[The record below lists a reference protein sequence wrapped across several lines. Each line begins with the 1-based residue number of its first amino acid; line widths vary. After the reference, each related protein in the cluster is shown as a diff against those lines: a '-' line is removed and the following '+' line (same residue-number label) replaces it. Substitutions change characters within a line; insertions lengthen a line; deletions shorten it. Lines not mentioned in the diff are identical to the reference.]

1 MEKHSVHL
9 PWMWAPE
16 DDGAGGKPVKNP
28 DTIIITRGDDC
39 DEEILRFSVGDLVDR
54 WVQMFVSSDTKR
66 IEGAVPVG
74 LTVAL
79 AERFRELANTLE
91 NSLLRQPIQPSINL
105 EDVSIFDLDLTVRTT
120 NRLIKE
126 QINNVAELLKYSVS
140 DLRSFPDLGI
150 NAMREIVASVG
161 PYGGLPEK
169 SLVDIWSDAERAK
182 RSKRN

>member
-16 DDGAGGKPVKNP
+16 DDGAGGKPVKSP
-28 DTIIITRGDDC
+28 DTIVITRGDDC
-39 DEEILRFSVGDLVDR
+39 DEEVLRFDVGDLVDR
-54 WVQMFVSSDTKR
+54 WIQMFVSSDTKR
-66 IEGAVPVG
+66 IQGSVPVG

-91 NSLLRQPIQPSINL
+91 SSLLRQPIKPSARL
-105 EDVSIFDLDLTVRTT
+105 EDVSILDLDLTVRTT

-126 QINNVAELLKYSVS
+126 QISNVAELLKYSAS

-150 NAMREIVASVG
+150 NAMREIIASVS

-169 SLVDIWSDAERAK
+169 SLVDIWSAEEKAK
-182 RSKRN
+182 RSR